1 MTIPMPKKEYISIQK
16 YQALYQENIHKRDCG
31 FFDESYDA
39 CGDYNG

>member
-1 MTIPMPKKEYISIQK
+1 M
-16 YQALYQENIHKRDCG
+16 YQELYQENIHKRDCG